1 MADRLLREV
10 TRDEW
15 LDIPVERCYAYRETP
30 EDPTN
35 PLDNGKV
42 RYFEIIKEQS

>member
-1 MADRLLREV
+1 MTDRLLREV

-15 LDIPVERCYAYRETP
+15 LEIPVERCYAYREAP
-30 EDPTN
+30 EHPEN

-42 RYFEIIKEQS
+42 RYFEIIKKEN

>member
-1 MADRLLREV
+1 MSDRLLREV

-15 LDIPVERCYAYRETP
+15 LEIPVERCYAIREKPT
-30 EDPTN
+30 DPDN

-42 RYFEIIKEQS
+42 RYFEIIQKEN